1 MQLSDIL
8 VYNETLL
15 SLSLKSNEIFRTKLI
30 FQNIVRNLKSQ
41 LVKLNLSCNHMTMH
55 DLADMLEILDCK
67 ETIFGERQFFKL
79 RYIDISNNSEIKDF

>member
-1 MQLSDIL
+1 
-8 VYNETLL
+8 
-15 SLSLKSNEIFRTKLI
+15 
-30 FQNIVRNLKSQ
+30 
-41 LVKLNLSCNHMTMH
+41 MTMH